1 MATVKVKFRPSA
13 TEGHEGTLY
22 YRIIHDRIAR
32 QVSTGH
38 RLFPEEWDKASA
50 APVSILPGREA
61 HIHEVHSCIEADLA
75 SLHRIITGLERRG
88 LPYSA
93 DDVVG
98 AFRSRSEAGD
108 SFFAFM
114 RSVIVQMQRAGR
126 IRIAE
131 TYSCTLNSFT
141 RFRGGTDLSAAS
153 IDADLMLGYEAYL
166 RDEGLCRNS
175 TSFYMRNLRSVYN
188 RAVDKGLTAQ
198 HHPFRLVYTG
208 VDKTVKR
215 AVPVSVI
222 KSLKAMNLTGI
233 PALELA
239 RDMFLF
245 SFYTRG
251 MSFIDMS
258 YLRKSDLVDGM
269 LTYRRKKTG
278 QKLTIRWEK
287 CMEEIAGR
295 YHTESSPYLL
305 PVIKPGGGN
314 ERTQYRNMSHTVNR
328 SLKTISGMLGLETPL
343 TMYVARHSWAS
354 VAKSRNIPLSVIS
367 GAMGHDS
374 EATTRI
380 YISSLDTGE
389 IDKANRMILDSL

>member
-1 MATVKVKFRPSA
+1 MATIKVKFRPSA

-22 YRIIHDRIAR
+22 YRIIHNRIAR

-38 RLFPEEWDKASA
+38 RLFPEEWDRASA
-50 APVSILPGREA
+50 APVSILPGRET
-61 HIHEVHSCIEADLA
+61 HIQEVHSCIEADLA
-75 SLHRIITGLERRG
+75 CLHRIITGLNHRE

-98 AFRSRSEAGD
+98 AFRSRSETGD

-114 RSVIVQMQRAGR
+114 RSVIMQMQHAGR

-141 RFRGGTDLSAAS
+141 RFRGGTDLTAAS
-153 IDADLMLGYEAYL
+153 IDTDLILGYEAYL
-166 RDEGLCRNS
+166 RGEGLCRNS

-222 KSLKAMNLTGI
+222 KTLKAMNLTGI

-251 MSFIDMS
+251 MSFIDMA
-258 YLRKSDLVDGM
+258 YLRKSDLAGGM

-287 CMEEIAGR
+287 CMEDIAGR
-295 YHTESSPYLL
+295 YRSESSPYLL
-305 PVIKPGGGN
+305 PLIMPGGN
-314 ERTQYRNMSHTVNR
+314 ERTQYHNMSHTVNR
-328 SLKTISGMLGLETPL
+328 SLKTISGMLGLDVPL

-354 VAKSRNIPLSVIS
+354 VAKSRNIPMSVIS
-367 GAMGHDS
+367 EAMGHDS

-380 YISSLDTGE
+380 YILSLDTSE

>member
-1 MATVKVKFRPSA
+1 MATIKVKFRPSA

-22 YRIIHDRIAR
+22 YRIIHNRIAR

-50 APVSILPGREA
+50 APVSILPGRET
-61 HIHEVHSCIEADLA
+61 HVQEVHSCIEADLA
-75 SLHRIITGLERRG
+75 CLLRIITGLDCRE

-93 DDVVG
+93 DDVVDT
-98 AFRSRSEAGD
+98 FRSRSETGN

-114 RSVIVQMQRAGR
+114 RSVITQMQRAGR

-141 RFRGGTDLSAAS
+141 RFRGGTDLPVAS

-166 RDEGLCRNS
+166 RGEGLCRNS

-251 MSFIDMS
+251 MSFIDMA
-258 YLRKSDLVDGM
+258 YLRKSDLAGGM

-295 YHTESSPYLL
+295 YRSESSPYLL
-305 PVIKPGGGN
+305 HLIMPGGN
-314 ERTQYRNMSHTVNR
+314 ERTQYHNMSHTVNR
-328 SLKTISGMLGLETPL
+328 SLKTISGMLGLDVPL

-354 VAKSRNIPLSVIS
+354 VAKSRNIPMSVIS
-367 GAMGHDS
+367 KAMGHDS

-380 YISSLDTGE
+380 YILSLDTSE